1 MVAVSSSRGGLVRQN
16 TFTKE
21 SRAPAAGA
29 VRPATT
35 QESAARLVTSAER
48 ESGRAVAVSA
58 AAWAQD
64 RVSLVGGRIVRRRS
78 AGVAAAGAGPSQE
91 PSGSGGEEEQR
102 PKLVRRRTWTK
113 EDGEMVFRTQ
123 QQEDYSVT
131 VAKGER
137 YETKKQGD
145 NLKLEGQFQGKRKTT
160 LLWPVEKDQQ
170 STSTKT
176 I

>member
-91 PSGSGGEEEQR
+91 PSGAPS
-102 PKLVRRRTWTK
+102 LVPTPSCAVYDGRQNRWMERNTMDCATNVT
-113 EDGEMVFRTQ
+113 EDIEN
-123 QQEDYSVT
+123 
-131 VAKGER
+131 KC
-137 YETKKQGD
+137 KKS
-145 NLKLEGQFQGKRKTT
+145 NSRLSRLK
-160 LLWPVEKDQQ
+160 
-170 STSTKT
+170 
-176 I
+176 